1 MGRKISVDS
10 STMMNKVFEIIE
22 AKNIFNISLKKL
34 EIAIHPQSYVH
45 AIVSFNNG
53 MTKIIAHETTM
64 EIPIFNSLYENKN
77 FYNLSKDINLN
88 KLDDLN
94 FIKPN
99 LSKFPLLKL
108 LKYIPDKISLLET
121 VIVSANDE
129 LVNMYLN
136 KKIKYKDISKYLTKI
151 ISLKEFKDL
160 SNKKPKNISD
170 ILNLDK
176 YVRLKINSKGV

>member
-1 MGRKISVDS
+1 M
-10 STMMNKVFEIIE
+10 
-22 AKNIFNISLKKL
+22 
-34 EIAIHPQSYVH
+34 
-45 AIVSFNNG
+45 
-53 MTKIIAHETTM
+53 
-64 EIPIFNSLYENKN
+64 
-77 FYNLSKDINLN
+77 
-88 KLDDLN
+88 
-94 FIKPN
+94 
-99 LSKFPLLKL
+99 
-108 LKYIPDKISLLET
+108 LET